1 MCEFKNRWMGHKI
14 FSNILGLANLAIVY
28 GYLIGRVLAGRISIA
43 DFSLYLGAIASFNNV
58 LQQVFNNVTD
68 LRQR

>member
-1 MCEFKNRWMGHKI
+1 MCESKNRWMGHKI

-28 GYLIGRVLAGRISIA
+28 GYLIGRVLSGRISIA